1 MTFQVGEFL
10 LRSPAWFSILVSWH
24 SEYPFMFPMT
34 PIAAALALLICTSAL
49 AAPAASGAATPG
61 SLITQAQGL
70 PAGFADHFFDV
81 PLAVRVDLDHQLLG
95 EALIVLSPDD
105 RVTLL
110 EFTDTGDSKVPAAT
124 RDTWQGLLEKGVALG
139 ACTQSCPQK
148 MISAYYNLES
158 SQLSILTQDVEL
170 SSEAPRFYD
179 QPDGGSLGLIINNQL
194 NLNGGQQDSLGG
206 RYGLQASSS
215 VGNWSQVFNLQL
227 ARQSGNDQP
236 MRHAIHELYTQR
248 ELEGQFFRLGH
259 FTPNSD
265 GLTRQLRSFGAS
277 PDTALGIMYGSSDSL
292 AINNPKPSV
301 YPIYVTANR
310 QAAVEIYRN
319 GLLINTQAVAAGL
332 QTLDTRPLPGGIYE
346 VEVRLVEDGLTTSTT
361 QELVYKP
368 GNWRNAEDRWRYNL
382 FAGRETKLFSNWD
395 EQASGAVTAGA
406 SLNYLLH
413 PRVILG
419 LSARQVREQ
428 LQYGSSVDWT
438 VADNTSLY
446 ANVYQTREH
455 GTGLD
460 LQGLYSFGA
469 TNLVFS
475 HNRSWLDTRDTY
487 ETLPDGT
494 RLRRNTFVGQASN
507 SALSVNHRLDA
518 KNTLNMRVSH
528 SQGNVEGAGLD
539 LGWSRHDSFFGS
551 DANWRFSVF
560 DRPGSAGT
568 NDQRNRGVDVSL
580 SVNLGSEGRQISGSI
595 GTRTARDGG
604 RDNNASI
611 TYRQNLTD
619 HVLQSVSATAI
630 TDTYGVGLSGM
641 ANFSTDVVSG
651 DGFVQRSSFNGD
663 FSGGLN
669 LNSTFVAGAGKMLL
683 SSQYQ
688 GNGAGMIIDVE
699 TDLDEIALR
708 ADDLGGGSAVLRPG
722 RNYVPVSAYKSS
734 SVSFDFEGNHP
745 PAANIQPARSSY
757 HLNKGGVDYRKITVM
772 KTVTVLGRL
781 LDERGAP
788 LKGHHVINHASRGV
802 SEVDGFFSMEMSAS
816 APTLQVRYQNQLL
829 CQFRLDPSTAP
840 DENDVLMIGDLR
852 CTPDTLAEA
861 NHKGETAG

>member
-1 MTFQVGEFL
+1 
-10 LRSPAWFSILVSWH
+10 
-24 SEYPFMFPMT
+24 MFPMT
-34 PIAAALALLICTSAL
+34 SIAAALALLICTSAL
-49 AAPAASGAATPG
+49 AAPASTPG

-70 PAGFADHFFDV
+70 PAGFTDHFFEV
-81 PLAVRVDLDHQLLG
+81 PLAVRVDLDEQLLG
-95 EALIVLSPDD
+95 EALIVLSRDD

-124 RDTWQGLLEKGVALG
+124 RDTWQAVLEKGVALG
-139 ACTQSCPQK
+139 ACNQSCPEK
-148 MISAYYNLES
+148 MISAFYNLES
-158 SQLSILTQDVEL
+158 SQLSILTQDVER
-170 SSEAPRFYD
+170 SADIPRFYE
-179 QPDGGSLGLIINNQL
+179 QPEGGSLGLIINNQL
-194 NLNGGQQDSLGG
+194 NLNGGQEESLGG

-227 ARQSGNDQP
+227 ARQSGDDEP

-248 ELEGQFFRLGH
+248 EMEGQFFRLGH

-277 PDTALGIMYGSSDSL
+277 PDTALGVMYGSSDSL
-292 AINNPKPSV
+292 TINNAKPSV

-346 VEVRLVEDGLTTSTT
+346 VEVRLIEDGLTTSTT

-368 GNWRNAEDRWRYNL
+368 SNWRNAEDRWRYNL
-382 FAGRETKLFSNWD
+382 FAGRETKLLSNWD
-395 EQASGAVTAGA
+395 EQASGAMTAGA
-406 SLNYLLH
+406 SINYLLH

-428 LQYGSSVDWT
+428 LQYGGSVDWT
-438 VADNTSLY
+438 VANNTSLY
-446 ANVYQTREH
+446 ANLYQTQEH
-455 GTGLD
+455 GTGMD
-460 LQGLYSFGA
+460 LQGLYTFGA

-494 RLRRNTFVGQASN
+494 RLRRNTFVGETSN
-507 SALSVNHRLDA
+507 TALSVNHRFDA
-518 KNTLNMRVSH
+518 KNSANMRLSH
-528 SQGNVEGAGLD
+528 SEGNIEGAGID
-539 LGWSRHDSFFGS
+539 LGWSRHDTFLGS

-560 DRPGSAGT
+560 DRPGTTGT
-568 NDQRNRGVDVSL
+568 SDKRNRGVDVSL
-580 SVNLGSEGRQISGSI
+580 SVNLGSDGRQISGSL
-595 GTRTARDGG
+595 GSRTARDGG
-604 RDNNASI
+604 RDNNASV
-611 TYRQNLTD
+611 TYRQDLTD

-630 TDTYGVGLSGM
+630 TDTYGVGLSGT
-641 ANFSTDVVSG
+641 ASFNTSAVSG
-651 DGFVQRSSFNGD
+651 DGFLQRSSYNGELT
-663 FSGGLN
+663 GGLN
-669 LNSTFVAGAGKMLL
+669 LNSTFVAGAGQMLL

-688 GNGAGMIIDVE
+688 GNGAGMIIDLE
-699 TDLDEIALR
+699 TDLDDIALR
-708 ADDLGGGSAVLRPG
+708 ADDLGGGSTLLRPG

-734 SVSFDFEGNHP
+734 SVSFDFEGNYP
-745 PAANIQPARSSY
+745 PAANIQPTRSSY
-757 HLNKGGVDYRKITVM
+757 HLNKGGVDYRKISVM

-816 APTLQVRYQNQLL
+816 SPTLQVRYQNQLL
-829 CQFRLDPSTAP
+829 CQFRLDPSNAP
-840 DENDVLMIGDLR
+840 NENDVLMIGDLR
-852 CTPDTLAEA
+852 CTPDTLAETSIKFEA
-861 NHKGETAG
+861 AG

>member
-10 LRSPAWFSILVSWH
+10 LRSPAWFLILVSWH

-95 EALIVLSPDD
+95 EALIVLSRDD

-580 SVNLGSEGRQISGSI
+580 SVNLGSDGRQISGSI

>member
-10 LRSPAWFSILVSWH
+10 LRSPAWFLILVSWH

-95 EALIVLSPDD
+95 EALIVLSRDD

-346 VEVRLVEDGLTTSTT
+346 VEVRLVEDGLSTSTT

-368 GNWRNAEDRWRYNL
+368 GNWRNADDRWRYNL

-580 SVNLGSEGRQISGSI
+580 SVNLGSDGRQISGSI